1 MRLSINGLRFGRSA
15 PPSLSSIAVL
25 MVAALFFCDA
35 PAQGADVPNR
45 TDRVHLRNKP
55 DLFGRSNKPSTASTR
70 ISLRAG
76 RTGGAVGGSGGVV
89 AGGGAAGGGSGAAGS
104 GSGAAGSGS
113 KGDGNKATNA
123 IDTKN
128 LCQHWVNSYEEEDKK
143 ASNPTVHI
151 FRPAASREFPRSRFR
166 MVYKFTAKG
175 TCEWLYLSPTDM
187 HRFKKGKWMLDRADK
202 TLLKITADG
211 VTSSYR
217 IVELTKGILR
227 LTPLGKR

>member
-1 MRLSINGLRFGRSA
+1 MNYILMRLSINGLRFGRSA

-55 DLFGRSNKPSTASTR
+55 DLFGRSNKPSTTSTR

-76 RTGGAVGGSGGVV
+76 RTGGAVGGSGGAVS
-89 AGGGAAGGGSGAAGS
+89 GG
-104 GSGAAGSGS
+104 GAAGSGS

-123 IDTKN
+123 IDIKN
-128 LCQHWVNSYEEEDKK
+128 LCQHWVNSREEEDKK
-143 ASNPTVHI
+143 ASNATVQI
-151 FRPAASREFPRSRFR
+151 FRPAASRKFPPSRFR
-166 MVYKFTAKG
+166 MAYKFTAKG
-175 TCEWLYLSPTDM
+175 DCEWLFLAPNDA
-187 HRFKKGKWMLDRADK
+187 HHFKKGKWMLDEADK
-202 TLLKITADG
+202 TLLKITKDG

>member
-1 MRLSINGLRFGRSA
+1 MNCILMRLSINGLRFGRSD
-15 PPSLSSIAVL
+15 PPLAFITVLLVVAV
-25 MVAALFFCDA
+25 FFCDA

-55 DLFGRSNKPSTASTR
+55 DLFGRSNKPSTTSTR
-70 ISLRAG
+70 ASLRAG
-76 RTGGAVGGSGGVV
+76 RTGGAVGGSGGTV
-89 AGGGAAGGGSGAAGS
+89 AGG
-104 GSGAAGSGS
+104 GAAGSGS